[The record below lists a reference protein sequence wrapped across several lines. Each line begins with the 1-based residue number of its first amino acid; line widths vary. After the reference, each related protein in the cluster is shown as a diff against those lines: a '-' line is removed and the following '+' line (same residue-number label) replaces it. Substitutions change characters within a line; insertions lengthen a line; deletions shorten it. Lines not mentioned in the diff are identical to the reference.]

1 MSILTEQIKASL
13 EDKAIPEKAE
23 FFPQFFKSMP
33 GGYAEGDQFLGVTV
47 PEQRKVA
54 KAVYKEISYV
64 EIEELLHDVYHE
76 VRLTAIHILVY
87 RYQKL
92 KTDFD
97 RKELVDFYLSQLDYV
112 NNWDLVDSSCHH
124 ILGHYYLNR
133 EKKLFYELAEA
144 DHLWRQRVAM
154 ISSYYWIKKGLFV
167 DALALAE
174 MLLNHPHDLIHKA
187 VGWMLREI
195 GNRDFEVELDFLR
208 KHYTTMPRTALRY
221 AIEKFDP
228 QLRQQLLAGK
238 LE

>member
-1 MSILTEQIKASL
+1 MSLLTEQIKALL
-13 EDKAIPEKAE
+13 EDKAIPEKAA
-23 FFPQFFKSMP
+23 FFPRFFKSMP
-33 GGYAEGDQFLGVTV
+33 GGYGEGDKFLGVIV

-54 KAVYKEISYV
+54 KAVYKEISFG

-87 RYQKL
+87 RYQNL
-92 KTDFD
+92 KTDYD

-112 NNWDLVDSSCHH
+112 NNWDLVDSSCYH

-133 EKKLFYELAEA
+133 EKNLFYKLAEA

-154 ISSYYWIKKGLFV
+154 ISSYFWIKKGYYE

-174 MLLNHPHDLIHKA
+174 KLLYHDHDLIHKA

-195 GNRDFEVELDFLR
+195 GNMDFEVELDFLR
-208 KHYTTMPRTALRY
+208 KYYITMPRTTLRY

-228 QLRQQLLAGK
+228 QLRQQLMAGK
-238 LE
+238 L